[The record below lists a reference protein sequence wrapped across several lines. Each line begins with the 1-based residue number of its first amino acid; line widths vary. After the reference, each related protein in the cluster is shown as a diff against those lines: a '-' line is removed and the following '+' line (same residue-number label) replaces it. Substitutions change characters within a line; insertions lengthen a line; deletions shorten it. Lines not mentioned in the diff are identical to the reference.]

1 MAWFYNLLMTIES
14 FDPFVA
20 SWCTGIVAVL
30 CVYFTLRGIFTLICG
45 KR

>member
-1 MAWFYNLLMTIES
+1 MQWFFNMLISLEQ

-30 CVYFTLRGIFTLICG
+30 CVYFILRGILAIIS
-45 KR
+45 K